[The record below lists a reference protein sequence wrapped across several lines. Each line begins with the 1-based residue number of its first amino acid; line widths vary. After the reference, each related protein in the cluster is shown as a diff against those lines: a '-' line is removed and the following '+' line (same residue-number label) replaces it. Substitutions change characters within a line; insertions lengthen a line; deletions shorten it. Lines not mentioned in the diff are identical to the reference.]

1 VKKTCAPRETLTI
14 GGFAGRFICSGW
26 KLAAFPNDAPLKS
39 LGLTIPSSLFA
50 VVDEV
55 MNKAKAAMGQSRRSE
70 RPPATSGLPRLA
82 DILRGHR
89 HVSNVP
95 KNEPALRERAAR
107 GAGAADGVT
116 R

>member
-50 VVDEV
+50 VVDDEV
-55 MNKAKAAMGQSRRSE
+55 MNKAKAARRSE

>member
-1 VKKTCAPRETLTI
+1 VRPRETLTI

-55 MNKAKAAMGQSRRSE
+55 MNKAKAAMGHSR
-70 RPPATSGLPRLA
+70 PNWAVCAMSGLPPIA
-82 DILRGHR
+82 T
-89 HVSNVP
+89 
-95 KNEPALRERAAR
+95 E
-107 GAGAADGVT
+107 
-116 R
+116 